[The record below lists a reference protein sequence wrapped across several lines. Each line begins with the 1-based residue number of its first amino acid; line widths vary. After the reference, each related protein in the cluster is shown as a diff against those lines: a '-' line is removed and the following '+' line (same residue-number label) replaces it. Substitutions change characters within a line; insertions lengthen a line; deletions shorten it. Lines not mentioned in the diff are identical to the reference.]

1 MPEPNADPPST
12 PVTPE
17 SEAAEWAD
25 LPADPQPEPPQAPPP
40 VPQPAPPTP
49 QPDEPAGPDAKK
61 PKKPK
66 PRRASLWAVVER
78 ELLRTARRWQTYAM
92 RAAFAAGLLTV
103 VIVYWATSVSSAI
116 AVDRQSL
123 AQSGQII
130 FQLYVW
136 TQFMVLAALTP
147 IVVAQ
152 SIIEEREGGTLDLL
166 AITRLTPGRLL
177 WGKLLSRVIALELLV
192 LAGMPVMAIC
202 MSLGGVELVQL
213 ANVWL
218 QMSVLVLSGG
228 AVAAFLGLYARGPFS
243 PAITTWIWMFFAWTL
258 GALPHAAA
266 SGVDQKE
273 FWAWTSPFMA
283 LVMESNGLEVIGP
296 LLTWLP
302 VTVLTVMLAAA
313 GFRALVANA
322 DDPLG
327 GFGTLSKDFSGLR
340 RAKTALA
347 ILVVALLAATPLVV
361 FQQLIAGRFPPVRVL
376 SWLWNVGWLVLG
388 TGVWLLAARFS
399 YIRLARRRSGR
410 HKRSWKKLAKV
421 WQTPDAPVDRGQVD
435 APVEAA
441 AWTDMLDDQEAVE
454 PTVPGATGR
463 DLSGKPAQ
471 ARISSRRPRFAPVRD
486 VWSNPVAWRETVTR
500 AHGGLSR
507 SIIRAYIVL
516 GALIGFFFFIG
527 AFKASPI
534 APIAASIASFF
545 MAALVVLMTSTASIA
560 GELRSK
566 TLELLCATRMTSAEI
581 LWGKL
586 MSTGLLSVPAWLSG
600 ALMMFLAVGLA
611 AEGNQSYQRF
621 EMLGWLLRVAGLSAW
636 TGVALVAVANFC
648 HWIGLR
654 ARSASRVWLWTVGL
668 AACWVIGP
676 WILLALGEGND
687 VVEFIVSW
695 INPLISEQLWNRPA
709 QLPVQLFVA
718 VGLWSTLALGLFIDN
733 VRGLSRRA
741 IRQ

>member
-1 MPEPNADPPST
+1 M
-12 PVTPE
+12 
-17 SEAAEWAD
+17 
-25 LPADPQPEPPQAPPP
+25 
-40 VPQPAPPTP
+40 
-49 QPDEPAGPDAKK
+49 
-61 PKKPK
+61 K

-103 VIVYWATSVSSAI
+103 IVVYWATSVTNAMSM
-116 AVDRQSL
+116 DRQSL

-152 SIIEEREGGTLDLL
+152 SMIEEREGKTLDLL
-166 AITRLTPGRLL
+166 AITRLPPGRLL

-213 ANVWL
+213 ANVWV
-218 QMSVLVLSGG
+218 QMTVLVLSGG
-228 AVAAFLGLYARGPFS
+228 AVAAFLGLYAKGPFS
-243 PAITTWIWMFFAWTL
+243 PAITTWIWMLLAWTL

-266 SGVDQKE
+266 SGVQLPA
-273 FWAWTSPFMA
+273 WAWTSPFFA
-283 LVMESNGLEVIGP
+283 LTNKSNDLAILGP

-302 VTVLTVMLAAA
+302 VIFLTMLLAAA
-313 GFRALVANA
+313 GFRAMMANA
-322 DDPLG
+322 DDPQG
-327 GFGTLSKDFSGLR
+327 GFGTLSKDFEGLR
-340 RAKTALA
+340 RAKTGLA

-361 FQQLIAGRFPPVRVL
+361 FQQLLRVSFPPVMVV
-376 SWLWNVGWLVLG
+376 SWLWNIGWLILG

-399 YIRLARRRSGR
+399 YIRLARRRAGR
-410 HKRSWKKLAKV
+410 HKTSWKKLVKI
-421 WQTPDAPVDRGQVD
+421 WQPTGPSPNASLAGQ
-435 APVEAA
+435 PTEAA
-441 AWTDMLDDQEAVE
+441 AWTEGADGQGPAQ

-463 DLSGKPAQ
+463 DLSGKPAE
-471 ARISSRRPRFAPVRD
+471 ARITSRRPRFAPVRD

-507 SIIRAYIVL
+507 SVLRAYIVVA
-516 GALIGFFFFIG
+516 ALIGFFFFIG
-527 AFKASPI
+527 AFRVSAIPAVAS
-534 APIAASIASFF
+534 AVAAYF
-545 MAALVVLMTSTASIA
+545 MASMVVLMTSTASIA

-586 MSTGLLSVPAWLSG
+586 MSTGLLAVPAWLTGSV
-600 ALMMFLAVGLA
+600 MMFLAVGLA
-611 AEGNQSYQRF
+611 VDSTWEVQRF
-621 EMLGWLLRVAGLSAW
+621 QVIGWLLRVVGLTAWSA
-636 TGVALVAVANFC
+636 VALVCVANLC

-668 AACWVIGP
+668 ATMWVIGP
-676 WILLALGEGND
+676 PILLVLGEGND
-687 VVEFIVSW
+687 AVAFIVAQ
-695 INPLISEQLWNRPA
+695 INPLISEQLWDRPA
-709 QLPVQLFVA
+709 EHPIQLFVS
-718 VGLWSTLALGLFIDN
+718 VGTWAALALAVFVDN

-741 IRQ
+741 IRH